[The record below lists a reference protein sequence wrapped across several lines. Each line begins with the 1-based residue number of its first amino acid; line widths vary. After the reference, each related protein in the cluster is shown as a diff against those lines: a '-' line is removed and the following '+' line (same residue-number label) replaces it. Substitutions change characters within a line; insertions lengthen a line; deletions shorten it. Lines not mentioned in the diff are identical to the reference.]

1 MSYQPSS
8 QEIEILRNEVNQRI
22 ATSDEYSD
30 QWQRGMQEKHK
41 RRIDEIIIDVVVSY
55 YGRVVQEVVKQLRRL
70 FSF

>member
-1 MSYQPSS
+1 MSYQPTP
-8 QEIEILRNEVNQRI
+8 QEIELLRNEVHQRI
-22 ATSDEYSD
+22 ATSEEYSD
-30 QWQRGMQEKHK
+30 QWQRGMQEKRK